1 MSMIEARPPRGDHQ
15 LVQQPVEAVEAAPA
29 LARAPMPNAMTPIV
43 PPSSISGR
51 ALVAVIAIMS
61 FLAALTL
68 GAVVLVRGAAAEW
81 QSQVAREM
89 TIQIRPAEGRDL
101 EAAVGRAV
109 DLVRAT
115 PGIADAKA
123 LSSQESA
130 RLLEPW
136 LGSGLSLDELPI
148 PRMIVVTIAAGGTPD
163 LDRLRKTLA
172 ERVAGASLDDHRGW
186 VERMRRVTRAT
197 VAVGV
202 GVLGLVLAATVLLV
216 AFATRGAMAANRAI
230 VEVLHF
236 VGAKNRYIAGQFQRH
251 FLWLGLKGAS
261 IGGGIAV
268 ALFLGAG
275 MLADRYQG
283 AGSEDQVQAL
293 FGSLALGPQGYAGIV
308 GVIVLVAAVTAIT
321 SRVTVHATLG
331 ALE

>member
-1 MSMIEARPPRGDHQ
+1 MSMIEARLPLGGHQ
-15 LVQQPVEAVEAAPA
+15 LVPEPAEAVGTAPA
-29 LARAPMPNAMTPIV
+29 MARAPMPNTLTPIV
-43 PPSSISGR
+43 PPNSISGR

-68 GAVVLVRGAAAEW
+68 GGVVLVRGAAGEW

-89 TIQIRPAEGRDL
+89 TIQIRPAEGRDVDG
-101 EAAVGRAV
+101 EVGRTL
-109 DLVRAT
+109 DLVRET
-115 PGIADAKA
+115 PGLAGAKA
-123 LSSQESA
+123 LSKEESA

-136 LGSGLSLDELPI
+136 LGTGLSLDDLPI
-148 PRMIVVTIAAGGTPD
+148 PRMIVVTIAAGGAPD

-172 ERVAGASLDDHRGW
+172 ERVTGASLDDHRAW
-186 VERMRRVTRAT
+186 VERMRTMTRA
-197 VAVGV
+197 AVVVGI

-261 IGGGIAV
+261 IGGGAAV
-268 ALFLGAG
+268 ALFLAAG
-275 MLADRYQG
+275 VLAGRQG
-283 AGSEDQVQAL
+283 TANEDQMQAL
-293 FGSLALGPQGYAGIV
+293 FGSLVLGPQGYAGIV

-321 SRVTVHATLG
+321 SRCTVHATLS

>member
-1 MSMIEARPPRGDHQ
+1 MSMIEARLPLGDYQ
-15 LVQQPVEAVEAAPA
+15 LVAEPAEAVEAAPA
-29 LARAPMPNAMTPIV
+29 VVRGPMPNTMTPIV
-43 PPSSISGR
+43 PPNSISGR

-89 TIQIRPAEGRDL
+89 TIQIRPAEGRDVDAEVTRTL
-101 EAAVGRAV
+101 
-109 DLVRAT
+109 DLVRST

-123 LSSQESA
+123 FSKEDSA

-136 LGSGLSLDELPI
+136 LGTGLALDELPI

-163 LDRLRKTLA
+163 LERLRKTLA
-172 ERVAGASLDDHRGW
+172 ERVTGASLDDHRAW
-186 VERMRRVTRAT
+186 VERMRTMTRAA
-197 VAVGV
+197 VAIGI

-251 FLWLGLKGAS
+251 FLWLGLKGAG
-261 IGGGIAV
+261 IGGGAAV
-268 ALFLGAG
+268 ALFLAAG
-275 MLADRYQG
+275 VLAGRHSG
-283 AGSEDQVQAL
+283 SAGEDQAQAL
-293 FGSLALGPQGYAGIV
+293 FGSLVLGPPGYAGIV
-308 GVIVLVAAVTAIT
+308 GVMVLVAAVTAIT
-321 SRVTVHATLG
+321 SRLTVHATLA

>member
-1 MSMIEARPPRGDHQ
+1 MSMIEARLPVDGYQ
-15 LVQQPVEAVEAAPA
+15 LVREPAEAIEAPPA

-43 PPSSISGR
+43 PPNSISGR

-109 DLVRAT
+109 ELVRAT
-115 PGIADAKA
+115 PGIADARA
-123 LSSQESA
+123 LSPEESA

-136 LGSGLSLDELPI
+136 LGTGLSLDELPI
-148 PRMIVVTIAAGGTPD
+148 PRMIVVTIAAGSTPD
-163 LDRLRKTLA
+163 LDRLRQTLA

-186 VERMRRVTRAT
+186 VERMRRVTRAA
-197 VAVGV
+197 VAVGI

-261 IGGGIAV
+261 IGGGAAIAF
-268 ALFLGAG
+268 FLGAG

-283 AGSEDQVQAL
+283 TGNEGQVQAL
-293 FGSLALGPQGYAGIV
+293 FCSLTLGAPGYAGIV

-321 SRVTVHATLG
+321 SRLTVHATLG